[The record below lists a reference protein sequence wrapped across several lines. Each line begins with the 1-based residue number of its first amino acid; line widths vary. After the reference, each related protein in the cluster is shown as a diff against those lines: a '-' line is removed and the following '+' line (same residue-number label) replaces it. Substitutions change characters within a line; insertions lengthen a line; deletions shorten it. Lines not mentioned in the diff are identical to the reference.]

1 MIQPAAAVV
10 AAIGSIGINLKDL
23 DNSVVEGAILSPNSM
38 KNKSLIGRNT
48 SPKRSVFSN
57 DLPKNSGLKKRVR
70 NSQYI
75 NNTQ

>member
-10 AAIGSIGINLKDL
+10 AAIGSIGINLKEL
-23 DNSVVEGAILSPNSM
+23 DNSVVEGVLSPHSM

-57 DLPKNSGLKKRVR
+57 DMPKNSGMKKRVR

-75 NNTQ
+75 NNT